1 MSYILCCAVWL
12 FGLLFWFVVSFGL
25 RYVGVAFRL
34 LLLFTS
40 LWLGLCLFL
49 GVALALRLR
58 VVTW

>member
-12 FGLLFWFVVSFGL
+12 FGLLFWFGVVGL

-49 GVALALRLR
+49 GVALALRLH

>member
-1 MSYILCCAVWL
+1 MLCGCLVCC
-12 FGLLFWFVVSFGL
+12 FGLWLGFGL